1 VRRRATPRR
10 IGRFAGLALVAA
22 VGLGPVAACH
32 DSGPK
37 AGEARLGVDGRAT
50 LLRQGGKREVVTKR
64 TDVHSGDQVT
74 MTKGTGVLTLK
85 GGATIELRSPL
96 NGASAS
102 QVVMGPRPV
111 VKAGDVLVTAPD
123 GLSLSASETSLRVT
137 GGSAKVET
145 SVALDVGGYD
155 GDVRLDS
162 GGQRRTIP
170 ALREMKVPAVGL
182 PPEAPHP
189 FDYDAAD
196 PWDRRF
202 LSDAIELGQRLQA
215 FADGYT
221 SNLSKGEG
229 RTIAFYQD
237 VLPAL
242 KDEGAFTADLLD
254 ARRATGETLIGAA
267 IAELG
272 RRGTFLERWRSVFAF
287 RDEHADWGLVA
298 LDQGVDR
305 TPLLRAVSDAVQ
317 DSPLAIGP
325 PPTRR
330 ESPTPGAIIPGT
342 TEPKG
347 SSGPTT
353 STTKP
358 PTTPTT
364 QPPSEDGGNGLLNP
378 VLDPVTSLLSGV
390 LKALLGGLLPL

>member
-1 VRRRATPRR
+1 MPRR
-10 IGRFAGLALVAA
+10 VGRFAGLALVAA

-37 AGEARLGVDGRAT
+37 AGEAHFRVDGRAA
-50 LLRQGGKREVVTKR
+50 LLRQGGKREVVTKGA
-64 TDVHSGDQVT
+64 DVRVGDEVT

-111 VKAGDVLVTAPD
+111 VKAGAVLVTAPD
-123 GLSLSASETSLRVT
+123 GLSLSADETDLRVT
-137 GGSAKVET
+137 GGSAKVAS
-145 SVALDVGGYD
+145 SVALDVAAYD
-155 GDVRLDS
+155 GDVSLDS
-162 GGQRRTIP
+162 GGQRRTVP

-189 FDYDAAD
+189 LVYDAAD

-202 LSDAIELGQRLQA
+202 LSDAIDLGQRLQA
-215 FADGYT
+215 LAAGYT

-229 RTIAFYQD
+229 RTVAFYQD

-242 KDEGAFTADLLD
+242 KDEGSFTVDLLD
-254 ARRATGETLIGAA
+254 PQRSPGETLIGAA

-272 RRGTFLERWRSVFAF
+272 RRGSFVERWHSVFAF
-287 RDEHADWGLVA
+287 RDETADWGLVA

-305 TPLLRAVSDAVQ
+305 TPLLRAVSSAVQ

-330 ESPTPGAIIPGT
+330 ESPTPGAIGPIT
-342 TEPKG
+342 TLPNG
-347 SSGPTT
+347 SGGPTT

-364 QPPSEDGGNGLLNP
+364 QPPSDDGGNGLLNP